1 MRTIVKSFCG
11 VSLVGLSLVAYFYL
25 AWSPLCVKYN
35 AHMTIDLPEGLRP
48 AILIDYIVSR
58 CTRAL
63 TLWQMAH
70 PKNRS
75 YPMWEEFKDDV
86 SHTFLSPHVHR
97 ENPYQ
102 LVTTDEEEGV
112 TLFVS

>member
-35 AHMTIDLPEGLRP
+35 AHITIGLPEGPRL
-48 AILIDYIVSR
+48 AILIDYIDSR

-70 PKNRS
+70 PKDRS
-75 YPMWEEFKDDV
+75 YPMWEQFKDDE
-86 SHTFLSPHVHR
+86 SDAFLSPHVHR
-97 ENPYQ
+97 ENPHQ
-102 LVTTDEEEGV
+102 LVTTEGDV
-112 TLFVS
+112 EFFV